1 MSTTEI
7 QKKILRLY
15 ADWHKAGKSERLSS
29 EEAAGQLGIDRHDV
43 NNNLTKLEA
52 MGFIGVQRIPSL
64 NYTAFITSKGLEEA
78 GA

>member
-1 MSTTEI
+1 MATTEI

-15 ADWHKAGKSERLSS
+15 ADWHKSGKSESLSS
-29 EEAAGQLGIDRHDV
+29 KEIASQLGIDRHDV